1 MTNIISLCILK
12 IQTHLD
18 IEEIEIVNS
27 QIRYSKVCVNTLVL
41 GWKQFMRV
49 KKKELIWA
57 KCKMFNGKT
66 NL

>member
-41 GWKQFMRV
+41 R
-49 KKKELIWA
+49 
-57 KCKMFNGKT
+57 
-66 NL
+66 